1 MEFLQSREWGL
12 MILDGKLLEIINL
25 IIITLLEVQTI
36 PADKFRKVLSGN
48 VATPFYVLS
57 STPFSCSSSLQTWID
72 CYFSTRR

>member
-48 VATPFYVLS
+48 VATPPLCAKLH
-57 STPFSCSSSLQTWID
+57 PF
-72 CYFSTRR
+72 